1 MSTISRYLIFADGAS
16 TPAGW
21 FCLLSLPHLL
31 ILFVHPSFSVP
42 FLPLF
47 LAFLPAVTTSVPAP
61 VTLCLQ
67 YFTELQLHTPR
78 PPSGLSS
85 LRVRPQH
92 THSYNINLQDGY
104 FNGHLPALTSSSYS
118 RQSDKVQKDYR
129 TSAVEIQFTQ
139 SSLHGARQTS
149 TPLRK
154 SSIQSF

>member
-1 MSTISRYLIFADGAS
+1 MVPPLLQADFVFFLCSSPYL
-16 TPAGW
+16 
-21 FCLLSLPHLL
+21 
-31 ILFVHPSFSVP
+31 VHPSFSLP

-47 LAFLPAVTTSVPAP
+47 LAFLPTVTTPVPVP

-67 YFTELQLHTPR
+67 YFTELQLHTLR

-85 LRVRPQH
+85 LRVLPQH
-92 THSYNINLQDGY
+92 THSYNINLQDGN
-104 FNGHLPALTSSSYS
+104 FHGHLPALTSSSFYS

-139 SSLHGARQTS
+139 SSLHGSRQTS
-149 TPLRK
+149 TPLCK